1 MNKHEQIQ
9 HNIKTLKVEAR
20 GKKKS
25 KKASMRSEML
35 RMVMPL
41 LSNERGEQLAEAI
54 HNGKISEVSRIMQ
67 NISKDLEVKVEV
79 YKHRHTD

>member
-20 GKKKS
+20 GKKKN

-67 NISKDLEVKVEV
+67 NISKDLAAKVEV
-79 YKHRHTD
+79 HKHRHTD